1 MKAFFILSRINF
13 FNIFFAQNINQQA
26 LTNVFSND
34 GLATIDTDG
43 FSFSQTYS
51 SSGSSWSTS
60 WGRKQSI

>member
-34 GLATIDTDG
+34 GLATIDTNW

-51 SSGSSWSTS
+51 SLG
-60 WGRKQSI
+60 